1 MQIDS
6 HQSFRRYDAVGDS
19 WITGEMR
26 ALQRDFSPERLAPE
40 LGANRACAID
50 GWERNLRVFCK
61 LSGLITKADW
71 NDWNA
76 ELCEPYP
83 GIWFD
88 EYGSDA
94 FGADRPMFGSDWPV
108 CLPAGSYDRV
118 KGLVADFV
126 RGRPQAEQSGVFGET
141 AAG

>member
-26 ALQRDFSPERLAPE
+26 ALQRDFPPERLAPE

-71 NDWNA
+71 NAWNA

-88 EYGSDA
+88 EYGSMNMVPMHLGRTA
-94 FGADRPMFGSDWPV
+94 RCLARIGRCACRP
-108 CLPAGSYDRV
+108 
-118 KGLVADFV
+118 
-126 RGRPQAEQSGVFGET
+126 GRMIG
-141 AAG
+141 